1 MTRSWPVKE
10 FLGTYYHNCGN
21 HRLDQHMLSI
31 QGQQTLLR
39 YIFASCVPQRAA
51 DTAVFQR
58 MLLDTINGDADSV
71 CDMLQKYT
79 DHMTLIVE
87 SAVTEM

>member
-1 MTRSWPVKE
+1 
-10 FLGTYYHNCGN
+10 
-21 HRLDQHMLSI
+21 
-31 QGQQTLLR
+31 
-39 YIFASCVPQRAA
+39 
-51 DTAVFQR
+51 
-58 MLLDTINGDADSV
+58 MLLDTINGDAASV